1 MQRRY
6 AIPVAPDITVPP
18 AKAPMTLQHARGDVM
33 WHDESPRLPLLWG
46 KVSTHSAMRL
56 VRK

>member
-18 AKAPMTLQHARGDVM
+18 AKAPMTLQHAKGDI
-33 WHDESPRLPLLWG
+33 SQ
-46 KVSTHSAMRL
+46 A
-56 VRK
+56 